1 MKKFDCR
8 WKYCDH
14 YPKIGTSTT
23 LFYNEYNTF
32 AWRMRIGIWMSTM
45 CWSDT
50 NPTSFFV
57 SVPEKN
63 HLNQGILRHSAV
75 MGCFVTS
82 SWMLLNGDSRT
93 SLKWNDMV
101 WIQGQQTASK
111 SRYHQIHSIYLI
123 PCWKPSVIS
132 VYTACLSTHLRH
144 RLCRYCRS

>member
-1 MKKFDCR
+1 
-8 WKYCDH
+8 
-14 YPKIGTSTT
+14 
-23 LFYNEYNTF
+23 
-32 AWRMRIGIWMSTM
+32 MRIGIWISTM

-63 HLNQGILRHSAV
+63 HLNQGILRHRAV

-101 WIQGQQTASK
+101 WIQGQQTPSVLLRVNRGIIKYIQYISYPAGSLLWSPFIPPASRHISATACVDTAAPNEWPCTIIGVLSPAK
-111 SRYHQIHSIYLI
+111 SR
-123 PCWKPSVIS
+123 
-132 VYTACLSTHLRH
+132 T
-144 RLCRYCRS
+144 